1 MPEETTQNMPAP
13 PSATIGKTAGGNNA
27 YHNFHNDFLHIQDP
41 NERRR
46 LALAEI
52 DKAPFGWYHVRACVV
67 AGVGFFTDSY
77 DIFVVSLLNIML
89 GIVYFQDIK
98 GMLPQ
103 ASDNAIKLAT
113 SAGTVVGQLGFGYLA
128 DVVGRKRMYG
138 LELIVI
144 IFATIGQALA
154 SGSPSVDVVGLIIFW
169 RVLLG
174 VGIGGDYPLSSI
186 ITSEFAT
193 TKWRG
198 AMMGAVFAQQGIGQ
212 LTGAF
217 VMLFLTL
224 GFKQALSDSPG
235 IDQCDGWCGVA
246 VDKMWRALV
255 GFGAVPASIALYYRL
270 TIPETPRYTFDVA
283 RDVEK
288 ANEDVKAYISGR
300 REGQPDDVARV
311 QNRVAAQEQMQVP
324 KASWGDFIRHYSIPK
339 NGLLLFGTAGSWFLL
354 DVAFYGVSLNNASI
368 LATIGYSTKGA
379 HTTYDFLYKTAIGNL
394 IVVLAGAVP
403 GYWVSVA
410 TLDTLGRKT
419 IQMGGFIILTILFIV
434 WGFAYNHISDHAKLA
449 IFVLAQFFFNFGPNM
464 TTFIIPGEVFP
475 TRYRSTSHGISAASG
490 KIGSIIG
497 QGAIATLR
505 YRNNNTWLDHV
516 LQIYALF
523 MLLGIFTTIFVPETK
538 RKTLEELSG
547 EDQPLPIAP
556 GSGSGSDHH
565 DKRPDSM

>member
-1 MPEETTQNMPAP
+1 MSEETTHNTSAP
-13 PSATIGKTAGGNNA
+13 PPALAKKTAGGNNA

-77 DIFVVSLLNIML
+77 DIFVVSLLNVML
-89 GIVYFQDIK
+89 GIVYFQDAK
-98 GMLPQ
+98 GKLPQ
-103 ASDNAIKLAT
+103 SSDNAIKLAT

-128 DVVGRKRMYG
+128 DHVGRKKMYG
-138 LELIVI
+138 MELIII

-154 SGSPSVDVVGLIIFW
+154 SGSPSVDIVGLIIFW

-224 GFKQALSDSPG
+224 GFKQALSQSPG
-235 IDQCDGWCGVA
+235 IAQCDGWCAVA

-255 GFGAVPASIALYYRL
+255 GFGAVPAAIALYYRL
-270 TIPETPRYTFDVA
+270 TIPETPRYTFDVG

-288 ANEDVKAYISGR
+288 AAEDVKAYMSGKH
-300 REGQPDDVARV
+300 EGQPDDIARV
-311 QNRVAAQEQMQVP
+311 QNRIAAQEQMQVP
-324 KASWGDFIRHYSIPK
+324 KASWM
-339 NGLLLFGTAGSWFLL
+339 L
-354 DVAFYGVSLNNASI
+354 VYGVSLNNAAI
-368 LATIGYSTKGA
+368 LETIGYSTSGA
-379 HTTYDFLYKTAIGNL
+379 HSTYDFLYKTAIGNL
-394 IVVLAGAVP
+394 IIVLAGAVP

-410 TLDTLGRKT
+410 TLDTLGRKP

-434 WGFAYNHISDHAKLA
+434 WGFAYNHISGQAKLA

-505 YRNNNTWLDHV
+505 YRDNGTWLDHV

-523 MLLGIFTTIFVPETK
+523 MLLGIGTTCFVPETK
-538 RKTLEELSG
+538 RKTLEELCG
-547 EDQPLPIAP
+547 EDQPMPAAITEDR
-556 GSGSGSDHH
+556 SGSGSQ
-565 DKRPDSM
+565 DKRPDSL